1 MTLNYPGSKCEHAY
15 CRKCINEWM
24 KTSET
29 CPVDRQSLKLNQLQ
43 NIPRIVR
50 NLLNHLLI
58 KCDFVNC
65 GCTEVI
71 SLEEL
76 LNHRTNCSKNPEYP
90 VPCPKSCGALVP
102 KNILDKHDCV
112 RELRELLCY
121 QQKEINEL
129 KSTISQLF
137 SVAEE
142 QKSIA
147 FSNNSSLTAL
157 SER

>member
-1 MTLNYPGSKCEHAY
+1 M
-15 CRKCINEWM
+15 
-24 KTSET
+24 
-29 CPVDRQSLKLNQLQ
+29 DRQTLKLSQLQ

-58 KCDFVNC
+58 KCDFSNH
-65 GCTEVI
+65 GCAEVV

-76 LNHRTNCSKNPEYP
+76 LNHRSSCSKNPEYP

-112 RELRELLCY
+112 RELRELLCV

-129 KSTISQLF
+129 KSTINQLF

-147 FSNNSSLTAL
+147 MHNNTNLSAL